1 MDELDH
7 SANNPYTYLEGYRL
21 LDAAGVEVGEIEETV
36 YDAPSDVLK
45 YVIANGHTVPADRLE
60 ILTGDRT
67 VLAPYD
73 RETIESAP
81 RLEETSGAFDE
92 TLREHYAGDA

>member
-7 SANNPYTYLEGYRL
+7 SADNPYTYLEGYRL
-21 LDAAGVEVGEIEETV
+21 LDAAGAEVGEVEETV

-45 YVIANGHTVPADRLE
+45 YVIVDGHAVLADRLE
-60 ILTGDRT
+60 ILAEDRT

-73 RETIESAP
+73 RKTIELAP
-81 RLEETSGAFDE
+81 KLEETSGAFDE
-92 TLREHYAGDA
+92 TLREHYAEDV